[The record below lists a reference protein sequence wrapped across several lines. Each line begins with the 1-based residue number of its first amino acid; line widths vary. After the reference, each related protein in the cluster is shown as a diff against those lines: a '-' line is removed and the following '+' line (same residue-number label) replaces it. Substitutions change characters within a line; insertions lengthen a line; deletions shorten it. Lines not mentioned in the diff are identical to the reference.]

1 MTDVEFTRAVERGEI
16 ANKDFRHAAHLHV
29 AWTYLCESETTDEAA
44 TKMRN
49 TLRKFAANAGA
60 PEKYHETMT
69 LFWVYFLATMRV
81 NARSSTLEQIVATNP
96 RLLEKNFPLEYY
108 SAERL
113 FGDCARNSWVP
124 PDLKARHSDEIAICP
139 SGASSHSPDRPLS
152 GRSA

>member
-29 AWTYLCESETTDEAA
+29 AWTYLCESPTTDEAA
-44 TKMRN
+44 NKMRN
-49 TLRKFAANAGA
+49 TLRKFAVVAGA
-60 PEKYHETMT
+60 PEKYHETIT

-81 NARSSTLEQIVATNP
+81 NARGSTLEQIVAAHP
-96 RLLEKNFPLEYY
+96 RLLEKSFPLEYY

-113 FGDCARNSWVP
+113 FGDRARKSWVP
-124 PDLKARHSDEIAICP
+124 PDLKACYFDEIAICP
-139 SGASSHSPDRPLS
+139 SGASSHSPNRPLS